1 MQNSDEDLASIIAR
15 WTPARARFR
24 RSITNTRGSDQA
36 PARSLLQD
44 STEDS
49 ESNDVQVT
57 SENTS
62 PDLTDTFNRLQQI
75 RSALSYLEESIV
87 RADRIEGQVTAT
99 APQISTSNVE
109 TGIGP
114 THSAIV
120 LSEEDNPT
128 PPFEGLRERLRQI
141 ERNLPEVM
149 HATTDMI
156 QILARTRQDASRTQD
171 TRSSASPSDGST
183 SRSRQPESAAATSPR
198 NRTSDAVSGRTGPLR
213 PVREFNR
220 SAESNDGLLRPET
233 RTIQEVRPTH
243 TLPAWR
249 VAHRDDDSPSTLLG
263 RRVASRAA
271 VRSSGSSTS
280 DQRRRAIP
288 PSTVFW
294 QSHWQGQNDPFVG
307 IPHRAGMSRVVIPA
321 RVPERVSRRIAQF
334 ESAASERQRHEDS
347 DGSETEVDHYVFRR
361 PIVRRLLHD
370 NGRSERIQR
379 QMDPG
384 RDGRPQNPLGF
395 VTISPSSSVGRT
407 VSTGPSS
414 SEASPQQT
422 EEERPPAVTSRMQNV
437 YGHLNRLSS
446 ALSDAPSSLGPSSS
460 STDGGDLDGALFS
473 RTAGRRREGDDLYH
487 EVVDEEEGRS
497 YRILRRLNADGDE
510 QVHQLNSDPWT
521 DDPFGPT
528 ALAALRGAVN
538 GETEHQ
544 FLSAAQA
551 DATNTNGGTT
561 NSTNSNAIPS
571 SLDRLRR
578 SFNIVR
584 QSQQSETDLPPLIT
598 DSPSLNTNM
607 ATRRRRGWARLDA
620 NGDEIPTDEE
630 EEIDRIL
637 TAQRVRTNQGVAW
650 RSSTNASSSSSTVL
664 RTRLEYLAPT
674 TRSVFS
680 HATDDDDDDENTSD
694 IRVRLGIAS
703 ALPSRRFVG
712 PTPRFNVFS
721 DAWKEKEKE
730 REPEQEFFG
739 TSEPYFVSPIPMLFE
754 DRDLASSGASRS
766 ESYNTRKGLAE
777 LRERAVAGL

>member
-1 MQNSDEDLASIIAR
+1 MQNTDEDLASIIAQ

-49 ESNDVQVT
+49 ESNNAQTT
-57 SENTS
+57 SESTS
-62 PDLTDTFNRLQQI
+62 PDLTDTFSRLQQI

-87 RADRIEGQVTAT
+87 RADRNEGRATDTA
-99 APQISTSNVE
+99 AQNSTSNAE
-109 TGIGP
+109 SDIGP

-120 LSEEDNPT
+120 LSEADNPT
-128 PPFEGLRERLRQI
+128 PRFESLRERLLQI

-156 QILARTRQDASRTQD
+156 QILARTRQDANRTQD
-171 TRSSASPSDGST
+171 TRSSTSPSDGST
-183 SRSRQPESAAATSPR
+183 SLSRQPENATATSPR
-198 NRTSDAVSGRTGPLR
+198 NRTSDAVPGRTGPLR
-213 PVREFNR
+213 PVQEISR
-220 SAESNDGLLRPET
+220 SAESNDGLRPET
-233 RTIQEVRPTH
+233 RTIQEVRSTH

-249 VAHRDDDSPSTLLG
+249 IAHRDDDSPSTLLG

-271 VRSSGSSTS
+271 ARSSGTSTS

-288 PSTVFW
+288 PSTIF
-294 QSHWQGQNDPFVG
+294 WQGQNDPSVG
-307 IPHRAGMSRVVIPA
+307 IPHRAGMSRVVIPG
-321 RVPERVSRRIAQF
+321 RVSDRVSRRIAQF
-334 ESAASERQRHEDS
+334 QLAANERQRHEDS
-347 DGSETEVDHYVFRR
+347 DGSETEVDHYVYRR

-384 RDGRPQNPLGF
+384 RDGRPHNPLGF
-395 VTISPSSSVGRT
+395 VTISPSSSVGGT
-407 VSTGPSS
+407 LSTGPASS
-414 SEASPQQT
+414 DASPQQT
-422 EEERPPAVTSRMQNV
+422 EEERPPAVTSRMQNL
-437 YGHLNRLSS
+437 YGHLNRFSS

-510 QVHQLNSDPWT
+510 QVHQLNADPWT
-521 DDPFGPT
+521 DDSFGPN
-528 ALAALRGAVN
+528 ALAAIRGAVN

-551 DATNTNGGTT
+551 YVTNTNGGTT
-561 NSTNSNAIPS
+561 IGNNSNAIPS
-571 SLDRLRR
+571 SLDHLRR

-598 DSPSLNTNM
+598 DSSSLNTNM
-607 ATRRRRGWARLDA
+607 TTRRRRGWARLDA

-637 TAQRVRTNQGVAW
+637 TAQRIRTNQGVAW

-680 HATDDDDDDENTSD
+680 HATDDDEDDENTSD

-703 ALPSRRFVG
+703 ALPSRRFAG

-739 TSEPYFVSPIPMLFE
+739 TSEPYFVSPIPILFE
-754 DRDLASSGASRS
+754 DRDLASSSTSRS

>member
-24 RSITNTRGSDQA
+24 RSITNTRGSDQE

-44 STEDS
+44 STEGS
-49 ESNDVQVT
+49 ESNNVQTT

-62 PDLTDTFNRLQQI
+62 PDLTDTFSRLQQI

-87 RADRIEGQVTAT
+87 RADRIEGQATAT
-99 APQISTSNVE
+99 APQIPTSNAE

-114 THSAIV
+114 SHSAIV

-128 PPFEGLRERLRQI
+128 PRFESLRERLLQI

-156 QILARTRQDASRTQD
+156 QILARTRQDVNRTED
-171 TRSSASPSDGST
+171 TTSSASPSDGST
-183 SRSRQPESAAATSPR
+183 SLPRQPESAAATSPR
-198 NRTSDAVSGRTGPLR
+198 NRTSDAVPGRTGPLR

-220 SAESNDGLLRPET
+220 SAESNDGLLRSET
-233 RTIQEVRPTH
+233 RTNQEVRPAH

-271 VRSSGSSTS
+271 ARSSGSSTS

-294 QSHWQGQNDPFVG
+294 QSHWQGQNDPSVG

-321 RVPERVSRRIAQF
+321 RLPERVSRRIAQF

-347 DGSETEVDHYVFRR
+347 DGSETEVDRYVYRR

-379 QMDPG
+379 QMDP
-384 RDGRPQNPLGF
+384 DGRPQNPLGF
-395 VTISPSSSVGRT
+395 VTISPSSSVGGT
-407 VSTGPSS
+407 ISTGPSS
-414 SEASPQQT
+414 SDASPQQT
-422 EEERPPAVTSRMQNV
+422 EEERPPAATSRMQNG
-437 YGHLNRLSS
+437 YGYLNRLSS
-446 ALSDAPSSLGPSSS
+446 GPSDAPSSLGPSSS
-460 STDGGDLDGALFS
+460 STGGGDLDGALFS
-473 RTAGRRREGDDLYH
+473 RTARRRREGDDLYH
-487 EVVDEEEGRS
+487 EVIDEEEGRS

-528 ALAALRGAVN
+528 ALAAIRGAIN
-538 GETEHQ
+538 GETEQQ

-551 DATNTNGGTT
+551 NATNMNGGTT
-561 NSTNSNAIPS
+561 NSNNSNAIPS

-584 QSQQSETDLPPLIT
+584 QTQQSETDLPPLIT

-607 ATRRRRGWARLDA
+607 TTRRRRGWARLDA

-637 TAQRVRTNQGVAW
+637 TAQRIRTNQGVAW
-650 RSSTNASSSSSTVL
+650 RSSTNASSSSSAVL

-680 HATDDDDDDENTSD
+680 HATDDDEDDENTSD

-703 ALPSRRFVG
+703 ALPSRRFAG
-712 PTPRFNVFS
+712 PTPRFNIFS

-739 TSEPYFVSPIPMLFE
+739 TSEPYFVRPIPMFLE

-777 LRERAVAGL
+777 LREKAVAGL

>member
-1 MQNSDEDLASIIAR
+1 MQNSDEDLASIIAQ

-24 RSITNTRGSDQA
+24 RNITNTRGSDHSQ
-36 PARSLLQD
+36 ARSLLQD

-49 ESNDVQVT
+49 ASNNAQTT
-57 SENTS
+57 SEGTS
-62 PDLTDTFNRLQQI
+62 PDLTDTFSRLQQI

-87 RADRIEGQVTAT
+87 RADRIEGQATAT
-99 APQISTSNVE
+99 APQDSTTNAE

-120 LSEEDNPT
+120 LSEEDSPM
-128 PPFEGLRERLRQI
+128 PHFESLRERLHQI

-171 TRSSASPSDGST
+171 IRSSASPSDGST
-183 SRSRQPESAAATSPR
+183 SLSRQPESAAATSPR
-198 NRTSDAVSGRTGPLR
+198 NRTPDAVPGRTGPVR
-213 PVREFNR
+213 PVQEISR
-220 SAESNDGLLRPET
+220 SAESNDRLLRPET
-233 RTIQEVRPTH
+233 RTIQEIRPTH

-249 VAHRDDDSPSTLLG
+249 IAHRDDDSPSTLLG

-271 VRSSGSSTS
+271 ARSSGSSAS

-294 QSHWQGQNDPFVG
+294 QGQNDSSVG

-321 RVPERVSRRIAQF
+321 RVQDRVSRRIAQF
-334 ESAASERQRHEDS
+334 QSAANERQRHEDS
-347 DGSETEVDHYVFRR
+347 DGSETEVDHYVYRR

-384 RDGRPQNPLGF
+384 RDSRPHNPLGF
-395 VTISPSSSVGRT
+395 VTISPSSSVGGT
-407 VSTGPSS
+407 SSTGTASLS
-414 SEASPQQT
+414 ASPQQT
-422 EEERPPAVTSRMQNV
+422 EEERPPVVASRMQNLF
-437 YGHLNRLSS
+437 GHLNRLSS
-446 ALSDAPSSLGPSSS
+446 ALSDAPNSLDPSSS

-510 QVHQLNSDPWT
+510 QVHQLNADPWT

-528 ALAALRGAVN
+528 AFAAIRGAIN

-544 FLSAAQA
+544 FLSVAQTN
-551 DATNTNGGTT
+551 ATNTNGGATT
-561 NSTNSNAIPS
+561 GNDSNAIPS

-598 DSPSLNTNM
+598 DSPSLPLNTNM
-607 ATRRRRGWARLDA
+607 AARRRRGWARLDA

-637 TAQRVRTNQGVAW
+637 TAQRIRTNQGVAW
-650 RSSTNASSSSSTVL
+650 RSGTNASSSSSAIL

-680 HATDDDDDDENTSD
+680 HATDDDEDDENTSD
-694 IRVRLGIAS
+694 IRVRLGITS
-703 ALPSRRFVG
+703 AMRSRRFVG

-739 TSEPYFVSPIPMLFE
+739 TSEPYFISPIPLLFE
-754 DRDLASSGASRS
+754 DRNLASSGASRS